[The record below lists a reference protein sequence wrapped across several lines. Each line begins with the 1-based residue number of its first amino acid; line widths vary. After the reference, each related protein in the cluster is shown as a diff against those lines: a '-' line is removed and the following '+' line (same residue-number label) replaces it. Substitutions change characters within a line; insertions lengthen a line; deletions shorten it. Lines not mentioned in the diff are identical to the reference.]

1 MLTLD
6 KSQKAIEA
14 AIKKAEEIGAAVTI
28 AVVDEHGT
36 PMALARMDG
45 AIKVSPR
52 FALAKAYTSG
62 TIGMAT
68 KDMAGYA
75 EEGKPYY
82 GLNSI
87 LSGELTTIAGGVPVK
102 DGDKLLGAVGVGGSM
117 DVSQDHACA
126 QAGVDAIS

>member
-6 KSQKAIEA
+6 KANKIVEM
-14 AIKKAEEIGAAVTI
+14 AIKKAEDLGIAVTVV
-28 AVVDEHGT
+28 VVDDHGT
-36 PMALARMDG
+36 PLALARMDG

-68 KDMAGYA
+68 NDMAGYA

-87 LSGELTTIAGGVPVK
+87 LGGELSTIAGGVPIK

-117 DVSQDHACA
+117 DVSQDHDCA
-126 QAGVDAIS
+126 QAGVDSLA